1 MRTRFF
7 VVAGTIA
14 STLAIAG
21 CKQEAKA
28 PEPVR
33 PVLSTLLQPA
43 ASAST
48 VAVGTVQPRYETNLG
63 FRVLGRLIARPV
75 NVGDLV
81 AEGQTVAA
89 IDPTALELAV
99 RSAKADLSKAEAL
112 LENAIGTEE
121 RKRILIR
128 TDATTKQTLDDAEQ
142 VRAGAQAS
150 TARARA
156 NLTKAIEQLGY
167 AQVKAD
173 FAGVVTSV
181 GAEVGQVA
189 SPGQSIVTVARPDVR
204 EAVVDIGADFP
215 VPLTVGLPFAVSL
228 QLLPAVQVEGQ
239 IREIA
244 PQADQI
250 TRMRRIRIA
259 LNDPSE
265 GFRLGSTITARLNEG
280 HHSSVLRVP
289 ASAVLKRGAE
299 SFVWVIDPST
309 NTVSL
314 RAVDLS
320 EEEGRIRVT
329 GGLSSGARIVTAGIH
344 SLKQGQQVRIEQEA
358 TP

>member
-1 MRTRFF
+1 MKTRLFI
-7 VVAGTIA
+7 VA
-14 STLAIAG
+14 STIVSALAMAG
-21 CKQEAKA
+21 CNQEAKA

-33 PVLSTLLQPA
+33 PVLSAVVQPA
-43 ASAST
+43 ASDST

-81 AEGQTVAA
+81 AEGQVVAA
-89 IDPTALELAV
+89 TDPTALELAV
-99 RSAKADLSKAEAL
+99 RSTKADLSKAEAL

-121 RKRILIR
+121 RKRILIK

-167 AQVKAD
+167 TQVKAD
-173 FAGVVTSV
+173 FAGVVTAVS
-181 GAEVGQVA
+181 AEVGQVV
-189 SPGQSIVTVARPDVR
+189 SPGQSVVTVARPDVR

-215 VPLTVGLPFAVSL
+215 VPLTVGLPFTVSL
-228 QLLPAVQVEGQ
+228 QLLPAVQVQGQ

-244 PQADQI
+244 PQADSV
-250 TRMRRIRIA
+250 TRMRRVRIA
-259 LNDPSE
+259 LNDPPES
-265 GFRLGSTITARLNEG
+265 FRLGSTITARLSNA
-280 HHSSVLRVP
+280 HSVLRVP
-289 ASAVLKRGAE
+289 ASAVLKEGAE
-299 SFVWVIDPST
+299 SFVWVIDAPTS
-309 NTVSL
+309 TVSL
-314 RAVDLS
+314 RKVELS
-320 EEEGRIRVT
+320 EDEGGIRLA
-329 GGLSSGARIVTAGIH
+329 GGLIAGARIVTAGIH
-344 SLKQGQQVRIEQEA
+344 SLKPGQQVRIEQDS

>member
-7 VVAGTIA
+7 IVAGTIA

-33 PVLSTLLQPA
+33 PVRSAVLRPA
-43 ASAST
+43 ASDST

-81 AEGQTVAA
+81 AEGQMVAA

-99 RSAKADLSKAEAL
+99 RSAKADLSKAQAL
-112 LENAIGTEE
+112 LENAVGTEE
-121 RKRILIR
+121 RKRILIK

-167 AQVKAD
+167 AQLKAD
-173 FAGVVTSV
+173 FAGVVTAVS
-181 GAEVGQVA
+181 AEVGQVV
-189 SPGQSIVTVARPDVR
+189 SPGQTVVTVARPDVR
-204 EAVVDIGADFP
+204 EAVIDIGADFP
-215 VPLTVGLPFAVSL
+215 VPLTVGLPFTVSL
-228 QLLPAVQVEGQ
+228 QLLPSIQLQSRV
-239 IREIA
+239 RETA
-244 PQADQI
+244 PQAHQV
-250 TRMRRIRIA
+250 TRA
-259 LNDPSE
+259 
-265 GFRLGSTITARLNEG
+265 
-280 HHSSVLRVP
+280 
-289 ASAVLKRGAE
+289 
-299 SFVWVIDPST
+299 
-309 NTVSL
+309 
-314 RAVDLS
+314 
-320 EEEGRIRVT
+320 
-329 GGLSSGARIVTAGIH
+329 
-344 SLKQGQQVRIEQEA
+344 
-358 TP
+358 

>member
-7 VVAGTIA
+7 IVA
-14 STLAIAG
+14 STIVSALALAG

-33 PVLSTLLQPA
+33 PVLSTVIEPA
-43 ASAST
+43 ASGST
-48 VAVGTVQPRYETNLG
+48 VAVGTVQPRYQTNLG

-81 AEGQTVAA
+81 AEGQTIAA

-99 RSAKADLSKAEAL
+99 QSAKADLSKAEAL

-121 RKRILIR
+121 RKRILIK
-128 TDATTKQTLDDAEQ
+128 TDATTKQMVDDAEQ

-150 TARARA
+150 TSRARA
-156 NLTKAIEQLGY
+156 NLAKAVEQLGY

-173 FAGVVTSV
+173 FVGVVTAVS
-181 GAEVGQVA
+181 AEVGQVV
-189 SPGQSIVTVARPDVR
+189 SPGQSVVTVARPDIR

-215 VPLTVGLPFAVSL
+215 VPLTVGLPFTVSL
-228 QLLPAVQVEGQ
+228 QLLPADQVQGQ

-244 PQADQI
+244 PQADSV
-250 TRMRRIRIA
+250 TRMRRVRIA
-259 LNDPSE
+259 LNDPPES
-265 GFRLGSTITARLNEG
+265 FRLGSTVTARLSSG
-280 HHSSVLRVP
+280 HNQVLRVP
-289 ASAVLKRGAE
+289 ASAVLRKGAE
-299 SFVWVIDPST
+299 NFVWIVDST
-309 NTVSL
+309 ASTVSL
-314 RAVDLS
+314 RKVALS
-320 EEEGRIRVT
+320 DDEAGIRIT
-329 GGLSSGARIVTAGIH
+329 SGLSAGERIVTAGTH
-344 SLKQGQQVRIEQEA
+344 SLKQGQQVRIEEES

>member
-1 MRTRFF
+1 MRTRTF
-7 VVAGTIA
+7 VIASTIA
-14 STLAIAG
+14 SALAMAG

-33 PVLSTLLQPA
+33 PVLSTVLQPV

-48 VAVGTVQPRYETNLG
+48 VAIGTVQPRYETNLG
-63 FRVLGRLIARPV
+63 FRVLGRLITRSV

-81 AEGQTVAA
+81 VEGQTVAA

-112 LENAIGTEE
+112 LENAVGTEE
-121 RKRILIR
+121 RKRILIK

-173 FAGVVTSV
+173 FGGIVTAV

-189 SPGQSIVTVARPDVR
+189 SPGQSIVTVARPDIR

-215 VPLTVGLPFAVSL
+215 APLTVGLPFTVSL
-228 QLLPAVQVEGQ
+228 QLLPAVQVQGQ

-244 PQADQI
+244 PQADSV
-250 TRMRRIRIA
+250 TRMRRVRIA
-259 LNDPSE
+259 LNNPPES
-265 GFRLGSTITARLNEG
+265 FRLGSTITASLSDG
-280 HHSSVLRVP
+280 HASALRVP
-289 ASAVLKRGAE
+289 ASAVLKQGAE
-299 SFVWVIDPST
+299 TFVWVINPST

-314 RAVDLS
+314 HGVDLS
-320 EEEGRIRVT
+320 EEGGISVT
-329 GGLSSGARIVTAGIH
+329 GGLSIGARIVTAGIH

>member
-14 STLAIAG
+14 SALAMAG

-33 PVLSTLLQPA
+33 PVLSAVLQPA
-43 ASAST
+43 ASDST

-63 FRVLGRLIARPV
+63 FRVLGRLIARAV

-81 AEGQTVAA
+81 TEGQTVAA

-99 RSAKADLSKAEAL
+99 RSAKADLSKAQAL

-121 RKRILIR
+121 RKRILIK

-142 VRAGAQAS
+142 LRAGAQAS

-173 FAGVVTSV
+173 FGGVVTAV

-189 SPGQSIVTVARPDVR
+189 SPGQTVVTVARPDVR

-215 VPLTVGLPFAVSL
+215 VPLTVGLQS
-228 QLLPAVQVEGQ
+228 LPAVQVQGQ

-244 PQADQI
+244 PQADSV

-259 LNDPSE
+259 LNDPPES
-265 GFRLGSTITARLNEG
+265 FRLGSTITAGLSHG
-280 HHSSVLRVP
+280 HSSVLRMP
-289 ASAVLKRGAE
+289 ASAVLKEDAE
-299 SFVWVIDPST
+299 TFVWVIDAATS
-309 NTVSL
+309 TVSL
-314 RAVDLS
+314 RKVDLS
-320 EEEGRIRVT
+320 EDEGGIRVT
-329 GGLSSGARIVTAGIH
+329 GGLSIGARIVTAGIH
-344 SLKQGQQVRIEQEA
+344 SLKQGQQVRIKQDS